1 MTHTDYCLI
10 SAAEMLG
17 SEAMCSF
24 NSYLP
29 IGVHAGDVVGSG
41 SLFDGLRQ
49 LRLAL
54 KREKDQ

>member
-29 IGVHAGDVVGSG
+29 IGSACREVVGSG
-41 SLFDGLRQ
+41 SLFDGLGE
-49 LRLAL
+49 LRWAL